1 LAEVWLPKIPSWLV
15 NLQRSGYPRV
25 TMIELLKVLGG
36 SLAGLF
42 RSRVAREAQIAFL
55 GQHVRMGYSIGTAAA
70 LIIG

>member
-1 LAEVWLPKIPSWLV
+1 
-15 NLQRSGYPRV
+15 
-25 TMIELLKVLGG
+25 MIELLKVLGG